1 MKKIIKILIPLL
13 LIIPLFLSS
22 TFVNGQ
28 ESRKFAVSFTG
39 IGCPHCAQVSPQLH
53 NRVENGNL
61 ILIEYEIYSNVA
73 NSQAFSTYA
82 QSFNLDL
89 GIPQVLFNKDM
100 KGVGDAP
107 IIENIDSM
115 IKKAVA
121 NEIPLADGRV
131 ISFEDFNLNSL
142 VRYPT
147 IYSKDRVAIRKSIT
161 QLNEEENEQ
170 IKTFIYSSSINDAVS
185 SLKGS
190 STKAE
195 IVKTPGGNFT
205 YDRAVKLNGWL
216 LQWNGDAIPVVE
228 NTEETK
234 TNDEEI
240 VKDQEKLSIGK
251 IISLGLADSVNP
263 CALSILALVLI
274 SIITYNPGKRKDIL
288 FAGLSFILA
297 VIIMYLLYGVLIIKA
312 FQAVQSITAIR
323 EFLFNKIGIN
333 LILGIFA
340 SIFGVLEIKDFI
352 SYKPGS
358 IGTEMPL
365 SLRPKVSKIIAKVT
379 SPLAAFGVGLF
390 VTLFLLPCTIGPYI
404 ILGGLLSSGSL
415 INAVPSLLLYNL
427 IFILPMLA
435 VVLAVYFGTKKIED
449 VTNWKD
455 KNVRYMHLVA
465 GILLLSIGLLMIF
478 GKF

>member
-82 QSFNLDL
+82 QSFDLDL
-89 GIPQVLFNKDM
+89 GIPQVLFNKDI

-115 IKKAVA
+115 INKAVA

-170 IKTFIYSSSINDAVS
+170 IKTFVYSSSINDAVS

-205 YDRAVKLNGWL
+205 YDHAVKLNGWL